1 MGLRDRIA
9 RALATGEIEKG
20 PNLPAG
26 TNTIATDALM
36 AQGALAMQQGYG
48 SVNPLPRAPFSAQVP
63 FGPGMPIPAAAINP
77 VNPLTGRPEPRRYE
91 YQVAQNINI
100 TETRLV
106 PFKTL
111 RAAADQID
119 ILRRCVEVTKAKLV
133 GLEFDIVLGNDASEK
148 IAAESGGDHVRAM
161 AKAREKYTDEIN
173 RLREFWEMPDK
184 ANGFTWQDWINI
196 AAEDILVID
205 AWAVYPQ
212 PTVGGDLYGFQI
224 LDGSTIKPLIDDRGM
239 RPLPPNAAFQQ
250 ILYGFPRSEFSA
262 TDEDPKADGEFS
274 SDQLA
279 YMVKNRRSISVYGFS
294 PVERALPL
302 ADIYLRRQQWI
313 RAEYTDGVLPDL
325 MFTTDEDWGTNP
337 DLLRAYENILNDDLA
352 GQTDQRKRARLLPKG
367 LAPIVNEGYGEKFKD
382 TLDDYLITS
391 ICGHFGVQPSEIGFA
406 PKSGLGGAGF
416 SEGQAENAE
425 AVGIGPIATW
435 ISKQITNLSYTY
447 LGMPRELEFRLM
459 TSKRMDNEENARKN
473 EIEVRSG
480 GKSVNE
486 RRSEL
491 GLPLLD
497 TPQADMPILVSG
509 SSVYLFSPDGLI
521 DAATAS
527 TAPTLSGPDATS
539 TEPTTPNPLTQ
550 KPEQEVEVKPE
561 VEDTEVEAEDVPA
574 KETAEVKAFMKW
586 ANKGKRARL
595 FEFKHLDPIVGDALN
610 RCAFD
615 GDLDTARALAK
626 AYLT

>member
-9 RALATGEIEKG
+9 KAIATGNIEKA

-26 TNTIATDALM
+26 SVVMSETDM
-36 AQGALAMQQGYG
+36 ANVANAMRDSYG
-48 SVNPLPRAPFSAQVP
+48 NSSPLPRNPWLNMVP
-63 FGPGMPIPAAAINP
+63 FGPGMPITPGAINP
-77 VNPLTGRPEPRRYE
+77 VDPTTGRPQPRQYE
-91 YQVAQNINI
+91 YQVAQNINV

-119 ILRRCVEVTKAKLV
+119 ILRRCIEVTKSKLS
-133 GLEFDIVLGNDASEK
+133 GLDWDITLGTDASEK

-173 RLREFWEMPDK
+173 RLREFWENPDRS
-184 ANGFTWQDWINI
+184 NGLTFSDWLMV
-196 AAEDILVID
+196 AAEELLVVD
-205 AWAVYPQ
+205 AWAVFPQ
-212 PTVGGDLYGFQI
+212 PTVGGDLYGLQI
-224 LDGSTIKPLIDDRGM
+224 LDGTTIKPLIDDRGM
-239 RPLPPNAAFQQ
+239 RPMPPSAAYQQ

-262 TDEDPKADGEFS
+262 NSDDPAADGEFTA
-274 SDQLA
+274 DDLA
-279 YMVKNRRSISVYGFS
+279 YMVRNRRTTTVYGFS
-294 PVERALPL
+294 PVERSLPL

-325 MFTTDEDWGTNP
+325 MFTTDAEWGTNP

-352 GQTDQRKRARLLPKG
+352 GQTEQRKRARLLPSG
-367 LAPIVNEGYGEKFKD
+367 LAPVVNEGYGEKFKD

-406 PKSGLGGAGF
+406 PKGGLGGAGF
-416 SEGQAENAE
+416 QEGEAMSAE
-425 AVGIGPIATW
+425 AIGIQPMANW
-435 ISKQITNLSYTY
+435 ISKMITNLSYAY
-447 LGMPRELEFRLM
+447 LGMPRELEFKLM
-459 TSKRMDNEENARKN
+459 TSKRQDTEANARKSQ
-473 EIEVRSG
+473 IEVTSG
-480 GKSVNE
+480 AKTINE
-486 RRSEL
+486 HRSEL

-497 TPQADMPILVSG
+497 TPQADMPILVTG
-509 SSVYLFSPDGLI
+509 AAMYLFSPDGI
-521 DAATAS
+521 INAS
-527 TAPTLSGPDATS
+527 EVTSAPALEGPDATAIAPV
-539 TEPTTPNPLTQ
+539 TPNTDNAEPTTEPDENVDEAGQ
-550 KPEQEVEVKPE
+550 EQIDE
-561 VEDTEVEAEDVPA
+561 
-574 KETAEVKAFMKW
+574 ETATEVKAFMKW

-595 FEFKHLDPIVGDALN
+595 FEFKNLDPIVGEALN

>member
-9 RALATGEIEKG
+9 RALATQDISKG

-26 TNTIATDALM
+26 ANTISTDALM
-36 AQGALAMQQGYG
+36 AQGGLAMQQTYG
-48 SVNPLPRAPFSAQVP
+48 NNVALPRNPYMATVP
-63 FGPGMPIPAAAINP
+63 FGPGLPIIPGAINP
-77 VNPLTGRPEPRRYE
+77 VDPATGRPQPRRYE
-91 YQVAQNINI
+91 YQVAQNINV

-119 ILRRCVEVTKAKLV
+119 ILRRCIEVTKTKMN

-148 IAAESGGDHVRAM
+148 IIAQSGGDHVRAM
-161 AKAREKYTDEIN
+161 AQARNKFNDEIN
-173 RLREFWEMPDK
+173 RLREFWENPDK
-184 ANGFTWQDWINI
+184 ANGYTWNDWLNI
-196 AAEDILVID
+196 ALEDILVVD

-224 LDGSTIKPLIDDRGM
+224 LDGTTIKPLIDDRGM

-262 TDEDPKADGEFS
+262 TDEDPKADGEFTA
-274 SDQLA
+274 DQLA
-279 YMVKNRRSISVYGFS
+279 YMVRNRRSISVYGFS

-302 ADIYLRRQQWI
+302 ADIYLRRQQWL

-337 DLLRAYENILNDDLA
+337 DLLLAYENILNDDLA
-352 GQTDQRKRARLLPKG
+352 GQTQQRKRARLLPKG

-382 TLDDYLITS
+382 TLDDYLVTS
-391 ICGHFGVQPSEIGFA
+391 ICGHFGVQPSEIGFS
-406 PKSGLGGAGF
+406 PKSGLGGKGF

-425 AVGIGPIATW
+425 AIGIGPLATW

-447 LGMPRELEFRLM
+447 LGMPRELEFKLM
-459 TSKRMDNEENARKN
+459 VSKRDDDESNARKAQ
-473 EIEVRSG
+473 IEVTSA
-480 GKSVNE
+480 GKTINE

-497 TPQADMPILVSG
+497 TPQADMPILVGG
-509 SSVYLFSPDGLI
+509 SAVYLFSPDGIINAADVTSAPQLTGS
-521 DAATAS
+521 DAVAIPES
-527 TAPTLSGPDATS
+527 
-539 TEPTTPNPLTQ
+539 TPNTADE
-550 KPEQEVEVKPE
+550 KPET
-561 VEDTEVEAEDVPA
+561 EDPDTAAEQA
-574 KETAEVKAFMKW
+574 QEVKAFMKW

-595 FEFKHLDPIVGDALN
+595 FEFKALDPIVGDALN
-610 RCAFD
+610 RCALD
-615 GDLDTARALAK
+615 GDLETAKALAK

>member
-9 RALATGEIEKG
+9 RALATQDIEKG
-20 PNLPAG
+20 PNLPRGATTIG
-26 TNTIATDALM
+26 TDDLM
-36 AQGALAMQQGYG
+36 AQSGLAMQQTYG
-48 SVNPLPRAPFSAQVP
+48 NNVALPRAPFSATVP
-63 FGPGMPIPAAAINP
+63 FGPGNPIIPGAINP

-100 TETRLV
+100 VPTRLV
-106 PFKTL
+106 PFSTL
-111 RAAADQID
+111 RDAGDSID
-119 ILRRCVEVTKAKLV
+119 ILRRCIEVTKSKMN
-133 GLEFDIVLGNDASEK
+133 GLDFDIVLGSDASEK

-173 RLREFWEMPDK
+173 RLRTFWENPDK
-184 ANGFTWQDWINI
+184 ANGYTWQDWINI
-196 AAEDILVID
+196 AVEDILVID
-205 AWAVYPQ
+205 ALAIYPQ

-250 ILYGFPRSEFSA
+250 ILYGFPRSEFAA
-262 TDEDPKADGEFS
+262 TEEDPKADGEFT

-279 YMVKNRRSISVYGFS
+279 YMVRNRRSTTVYGFS

-313 RAEYTDGVLPDL
+313 RAEYTDGVMPEL

-337 DLLRAYENILNDDLA
+337 DLLLAYERILNDDLA
-352 GQTDQRKRARLLPKG
+352 GQTEQRKRARLLPKG
-367 LAPIVNEGYGEKFKD
+367 LTPIVNEGYGEKFKD
-382 TLDDYLITS
+382 TLDDYLVTS
-391 ICGHFGVQPSEIGFA
+391 ICGHFGVQPAEIGFS

-416 SEGQAENAE
+416 SEGQAENGE
-425 AVGIGPIATW
+425 ALGIGPLANW
-435 ISKQITNLSYTY
+435 ISKQLTNLSYTY
-447 LGMPRELEFRLM
+447 LGMPRELEFKLL
-459 TSKRMDNEENARKN
+459 TSQRMDTEENARKN

-480 GKSVNE
+480 GKSINE

-497 TPQADMPILVSG
+497 TPQADMPILATG
-509 SSVYLFSPDGLI
+509 GAVYLFSPDGLI

-527 TAPTLSGPDATS
+527 VAPTLSGPDATPDA
-539 TEPTTPNPLTQ
+539 PTTPNPL
-550 KPEQEVEVKPE
+550 EQEPS
-561 VEDTEVEAEDVPA
+561 TEVQPEEDEV
-574 KETAEVKAFMKW
+574 TEVKAFMKW
-586 ANKGKRARL
+586 AAKGKRARL
-595 FEFKHLDPIVGDALN
+595 FEFKSLDPIVGDALN

>member
-9 RALATGEIEKG
+9 RALATQDIEKG

-26 TNTIATDALM
+26 ATTVGTDQLM
-36 AQGALAMQQGYG
+36 AQTGLAMQQTYG
-48 SVNPLPRAPFSAQVP
+48 NNVALPRAPFSATVP
-63 FGPGMPIPAAAINP
+63 FGPGNPIIPGAINP

-100 TETRLV
+100 VPTRLV
-106 PFKTL
+106 PFSTL
-111 RAAADQID
+111 RDAADSID
-119 ILRRCVEVTKAKLV
+119 ILRRCIEVTKSKMN
-133 GLEFDIVLGNDASEK
+133 GLDFDIVLGSDASEK

-173 RLREFWEMPDK
+173 RMRTFWENPDK
-184 ANGFTWQDWINI
+184 ANGYTWQDWINI
-196 AAEDILVID
+196 AVEDILVID
-205 AWAVYPQ
+205 ALAVYPQ

-250 ILYGFPRSEFSA
+250 ILYGFPRSEFAA
-262 TDEDPKADGEFS
+262 TEEDPKADGEFTA
-274 SDQLA
+274 DQLA
-279 YMVKNRRSISVYGFS
+279 YMVRNRRSTTVYGFS

-313 RAEYTDGVLPDL
+313 RAEYTDGVMPEL

-337 DLLRAYENILNDDLA
+337 DLLLAYERILNDDLA
-352 GQTDQRKRARLLPKG
+352 GQTEQRKRARLLPKG
-367 LAPIVNEGYGEKFKD
+367 LTPIVNEGYGEKFKD
-382 TLDDYLITS
+382 TLDDYLVTS
-391 ICGHFGVQPSEIGFA
+391 ICGHFGVQPAEIGFS
-406 PKSGLGGAGF
+406 PKSGLGGAGYA
-416 SEGQAENAE
+416 EGQAENGE
-425 AVGIGPIATW
+425 ALGIGPLANW
-435 ISKQITNLSYTY
+435 ISKQLTNLSYTY
-447 LGMPRELEFRLM
+447 LGMPRELEFKLL
-459 TSKRMDNEENARKN
+459 TSQRMDTEENARKN

-480 GKSVNE
+480 GKSINE

-497 TPQADMPILVSG
+497 TPQADMPILATG
-509 SSVYLFSPDGLI
+509 GAVYLFSPDGLI

-527 TAPTLSGPDATS
+527 LAPTLSGPDATPDA
-539 TEPTTPNPLTQ
+539 PTTPDPL
-550 KPEQEVEVKPE
+550 EQEPATEVKPE
-561 VEDTEVEAEDVPA
+561 DEEVN
-574 KETAEVKAFMKW
+574 EVKAFMKW
-586 ANKGKRARL
+586 AAKGKRARL
-595 FEFKHLDPIVGDALN
+595 FEFKALDPIVGDALN

>member
-9 RALATGEIEKG
+9 RAIATGNLEKG
-20 PNLPAG
+20 PRLPAG
-26 TNTIATDALM
+26 TTTMTENDMLNQA
-36 AQGALAMQQGYG
+36 GGLAMQQTYG
-48 SVNPLPRAPFSAQVP
+48 NNVALPRAPFSATVP
-63 FGPGMPIPAAAINP
+63 FGPGNPIIPGAINP
-77 VNPLTGRPEPRRYE
+77 INPATGRPEPRRYE

-100 TETRLV
+100 VPTRLV
-106 PFKTL
+106 PFQTL
-111 RAAADQID
+111 RDAGDSID
-119 ILRRCVEVTKAKLV
+119 ILRRCIEVIKSKIN
-133 GLEFDIVLGNDASEK
+133 GLDFDIVLGNDASEK

-173 RLREFWEMPDK
+173 RLREFWENPDK
-184 ANGFTWQDWINI
+184 ANGYTWQDWINI
-196 AAEDILVID
+196 AVEDILVID
-205 AWAVYPQ
+205 AWAIYPQ

-239 RPLPPNAAFQQ
+239 RPMPPNAAFQQ

-262 TDEDPKADGEFS
+262 TEEDPKADGEFT

-279 YMVKNRRSISVYGFS
+279 YMVKNRRSTTVYGFS

-313 RAEYTDGVLPDL
+313 RAEYTDGVLPEL

-337 DLLRAYENILNDDLA
+337 DLLLAYERILNDDLA
-352 GQTDQRKRARLLPKG
+352 GQTQQRKRARLLPKG
-367 LAPIVNEGYGEKFKD
+367 LAPVVNDGYGEKFKD

-391 ICGHFGVQPSEIGFA
+391 ICGHFGVQPSEIGFS
-406 PKSGLGGAGF
+406 PKGGLGGSGF

-425 AVGIGPIATW
+425 AIGIGPLANW
-435 ISKQITNLSYTY
+435 ISKQITNISYTY
-447 LGMPRELEFRLM
+447 LGMPRELEFKLLLSERRD
-459 TSKRMDNEENARKN
+459 TEENARKN
-473 EIEVRSG
+473 QIEVTSA

-521 DAATAS
+521 DASTAS
-527 TAPTLSGPDATS
+527 TAPTLEGPDAT
-539 TEPTTPNPLTQ
+539 PTAPETPNTLEE
-550 KPEQEVEVKPE
+550 KPATEVKPE
-561 VEDTEVEAEDVPA
+561 EEEV
-574 KETAEVKAFMKW
+574 TEVKAFMKW
-586 ANKGKRARL
+586 AAKGKRARL
-595 FEFKHLDPIVGDALN
+595 FEFKSLDPIVGDALN

>member
-1 MGLRDRIA
+1 
-9 RALATGEIEKG
+9 
-20 PNLPAG
+20 
-26 TNTIATDALM
+26 M
-36 AQGALAMQQGYG
+36 AQSGLAMQQTYG
-48 SVNPLPRAPFSAQVP
+48 NNVALPRAPFSATVP
-63 FGPGMPIPAAAINP
+63 FGPGNPIIPGAINP

-100 TETRLV
+100 VPTRLV
-106 PFKTL
+106 PFSTL
-111 RAAADQID
+111 RDAGDSID
-119 ILRRCVEVTKAKLV
+119 ILRRCIEVTKAKMN
-133 GLEFDIVLGNDASEK
+133 GLDFDIVLGSDASEK

-173 RLREFWEMPDK
+173 RLREFWENPDK
-184 ANGFTWQDWINI
+184 ANGYTWNDWINI
-196 AAEDILVID
+196 AIEDILVID
-205 AWAVYPQ
+205 ALAVYPQ

-239 RPLPPNAAFQQ
+239 RPMSPNAAFQQ
-250 ILYGFPRSEFSA
+250 ILYGFPRSEFAA
-262 TDEDPKADGEFS
+262 TEEDPKADGEFT

-279 YMVKNRRSISVYGFS
+279 YMVRNRRSTTVYGFS

-313 RAEYTDGVLPDL
+313 RAEYTDGVMPEL

-337 DLLRAYENILNDDLA
+337 DLLLAYERILNDDLA
-352 GQTDQRKRARLLPKG
+352 GQTEQRKRARLLPKG
-367 LAPIVNEGYGEKFKD
+367 LTPIVNEGYGEKFKD
-382 TLDDYLITS
+382 TLDDYLVTS
-391 ICGHFGVQPSEIGFA
+391 ICGHFGVQPAEIGFS
-406 PKSGLGGAGF
+406 PKGGLGGAGYA
-416 SEGQAENAE
+416 EGQAENGE
-425 AVGIGPIATW
+425 ALGIGPLANW
-435 ISKQITNLSYTY
+435 ISKQLTNLSYTY
-447 LGMPRELEFRLM
+447 LGMPRELEFKLL
-459 TSKRMDNEENARKN
+459 TSERRDTEENARKN
-473 EIEVRSG
+473 EIEIRSA

-509 SSVYLFSPDGLI
+509 GAVYLFSPDGLI

-527 TAPTLSGPDATS
+527 VAPTLSGPDATPDA
-539 TEPTTPNPLTQ
+539 PTTLNPL
-550 KPEQEVEVKPE
+550 EQEPSTEVKPE
-561 VEDTEVEAEDVPA
+561 DEEVN
-574 KETAEVKAFMKW
+574 EVKAFMKW
-586 ANKGKRARL
+586 AAKGKRARL
-595 FEFKHLDPIVGDALN
+595 FEFKSLDPIVGDALN

>member
-9 RALATGEIEKG
+9 RALATQDIEKG

-26 TNTIATDALM
+26 ATTVGTDQLM
-36 AQGALAMQQGYG
+36 AQSGLAMQQTYG
-48 SVNPLPRAPFSAQVP
+48 NNVALPRAPFSATVP
-63 FGPGMPIPAAAINP
+63 FGPGNPIIPGAINP
-77 VNPLTGRPEPRRYE
+77 INPATGRPEPRRYE

-100 TETRLV
+100 VPTRLV
-106 PFKTL
+106 PFSTL
-111 RAAADQID
+111 RDAGDSID
-119 ILRRCVEVTKAKLV
+119 ILRRCIEVTKSKMN
-133 GLEFDIVLGNDASEK
+133 GLDFDIVLGSDASEK

-173 RLREFWEMPDK
+173 RLRTFWENPDK
-184 ANGFTWQDWINI
+184 ANGYTWQDWINI
-196 AAEDILVID
+196 AVEDILVID
-205 AWAVYPQ
+205 ALAVYPQ

-250 ILYGFPRSEFSA
+250 ILYGFPRSEFAA
-262 TDEDPKADGEFS
+262 TEEDPKADGEFTA
-274 SDQLA
+274 DQLA
-279 YMVKNRRSISVYGFS
+279 YMVRNRRSTTVYGFS

-313 RAEYTDGVLPDL
+313 RAEYTDGVMPEL

-337 DLLRAYENILNDDLA
+337 DLLLAYERILNDDLA
-352 GQTDQRKRARLLPKG
+352 GQTEQRKRARLLPKG
-367 LAPIVNEGYGEKFKD
+367 LTPIVNEGYGEKFKD
-382 TLDDYLITS
+382 TLDDYLVTS
-391 ICGHFGVQPSEIGFA
+391 ICGHFGVQPAEIGFS

-416 SEGQAENAE
+416 SEGQAENGE
-425 AVGIGPIATW
+425 ALGIGPLANW
-435 ISKQITNLSYTY
+435 ISKQLSNLSYTY
-447 LGMPRELEFRLM
+447 LGMPRELEFKLM
-459 TSKRMDNEENARKN
+459 TSQRMDTEENARKN
-473 EIEVRSG
+473 QIEVTSA

-509 SSVYLFSPDGLI
+509 SGVYLFSPDGLI

-527 TAPTLSGPDATS
+527 VAPTLSGPDATPDA
-539 TEPTTPNPLTQ
+539 PTTPNPL
-550 KPEQEVEVKPE
+550 EQEPATEVKPE
-561 VEDTEVEAEDVPA
+561 DEEVN
-574 KETAEVKAFMKW
+574 EVKAFMKW
-586 ANKGKRARL
+586 AAKGKRARL
-595 FEFKHLDPIVGDALN
+595 FEFKSLDPIVGDALN

>member
-9 RALATGEIEKG
+9 RALATQDIEKG

-26 TNTIATDALM
+26 ATTVGTDQLM
-36 AQGALAMQQGYG
+36 AQSGLAMQQTYG
-48 SVNPLPRAPFSAQVP
+48 NNVALPRAPFSATVP
-63 FGPGMPIPAAAINP
+63 FGPGNPIIPGAINP
-77 VNPLTGRPEPRRYE
+77 INPLTGRPEPRRYE

-100 TETRLV
+100 VPTRLV
-106 PFKTL
+106 PFSTL
-111 RAAADQID
+111 RDAADSID
-119 ILRRCVEVTKAKLV
+119 ILRRCIEVTKSKMN
-133 GLEFDIVLGNDASEK
+133 GLDFDIVLGSDASEK

-173 RLREFWEMPDK
+173 RMRTFWENPDK
-184 ANGFTWQDWINI
+184 ANGYTWQDWINI
-196 AAEDILVID
+196 AVEDILVID
-205 AWAVYPQ
+205 ALAVYPQ

-250 ILYGFPRSEFSA
+250 ILYGFPRSEFAA
-262 TDEDPKADGEFS
+262 TEEDPKADGEFT

-279 YMVKNRRSISVYGFS
+279 YMVRNRRSITVYGFS

-313 RAEYTDGVLPDL
+313 RAEYTDGVMPEL

-337 DLLRAYENILNDDLA
+337 DLLLAYERILNDDLA
-352 GQTDQRKRARLLPKG
+352 GQTEQRKRARLLPKG
-367 LAPIVNEGYGEKFKD
+367 LTPIVNEGYGEKFKD
-382 TLDDYLITS
+382 TLDDYLVTS
-391 ICGHFGVQPSEIGFA
+391 ICGHFGVQPAEIGFS

-416 SEGQAENAE
+416 AEGQAENGE
-425 AVGIGPIATW
+425 ALGIGPLANW
-435 ISKQITNLSYTY
+435 ISKQLTNLSYTY
-447 LGMPRELEFRLM
+447 LGMPRELEFKLL
-459 TSKRMDNEENARKN
+459 TSQRMDTEENARKN

-480 GKSVNE
+480 GKSINE

-497 TPQADMPILVSG
+497 TPQADMPILATG
-509 SSVYLFSPDGLI
+509 GAVYLFSPDGLI

-527 TAPTLSGPDATS
+527 VAPTLSGPDATPDA
-539 TEPTTPNPLTQ
+539 PTTPDPL
-550 KPEQEVEVKPE
+550 EQEPATEVKPE
-561 VEDTEVEAEDVPA
+561 DEEVN
-574 KETAEVKAFMKW
+574 EVKAFMKW
-586 ANKGKRARL
+586 AAKGKRARL
-595 FEFKHLDPIVGDALN
+595 FEFKSLDPIVGDALN